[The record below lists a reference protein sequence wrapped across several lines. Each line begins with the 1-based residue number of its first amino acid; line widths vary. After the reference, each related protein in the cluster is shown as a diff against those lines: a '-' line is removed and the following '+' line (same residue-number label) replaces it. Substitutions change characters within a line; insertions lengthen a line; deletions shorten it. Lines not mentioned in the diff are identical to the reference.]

1 MPVPFLRVS
10 ELLWSCTFSFLACSS
25 WLCGWPAARIP
36 PPGNRLKR
44 LHPLNPFPDV
54 SLRET
59 SWVARQLA
67 GKLNS
72 PSISTSKPFPL
83 LRTND
88 AAESNGSGK
97 RFRGKFF
104 TDTPVS

>member
-1 MPVPFLRVS
+1 MH
-10 ELLWSCTFSFLACSS
+10 LLLPSLLVLSLLLAGCQNTS
-25 WLCGWPAARIP
+25 PRHQ
-36 PPGNRLKR
+36 LKR
-44 LHPLNPFPDV
+44 LRPPNPFPDV